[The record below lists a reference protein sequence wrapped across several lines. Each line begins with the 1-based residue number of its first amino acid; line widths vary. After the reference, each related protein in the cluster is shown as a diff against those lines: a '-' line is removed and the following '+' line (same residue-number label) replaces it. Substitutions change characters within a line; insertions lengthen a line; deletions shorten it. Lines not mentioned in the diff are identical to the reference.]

1 MFKINGTLKVANATQ
16 VVSEKFSK
24 REFVIETTDQ
34 YPQQVMFQ
42 LTQDKCNL
50 LDALKVGNQVE
61 VSFNLRGR
69 EWTSPAGEVKYFN
82 TLEAWRL
89 ERLDGSGESIQ
100 DKARVDQ
107 MKAHAPNEE
116 EDDLPF

>member
-1 MFKINGTLKVANATQ
+1 MFKLEGTLKVANPTQ
-16 VVSEKFSK
+16 VISEKFSK

-42 LTQDKCNL
+42 LTKDKCNL
-50 LDALKVGNQVE
+50 LDAFKVGNQLE
-61 VSFNLRGR
+61 VNFNLRGR

-89 ERLDGSGESIQ
+89 ERLDGNGESIQ
-100 DKARVDQ
+100 DKAPTTP
-107 MKAHAPNEE
+107 AHEE
-116 EDDLPF
+116 ESDLPW

>member
-1 MFKINGTLKVANATQ
+1 MQVAGKIVAIMPTQ

-24 REFVIETTDQ
+24 REFVIETNDQ
-34 YPQQVMFQ
+34 YPQLVIFQ

-50 LDALKVGNQVE
+50 LDAFKVGNKLE

-82 TLEAWRL
+82 TLEAWKIDVL
-89 ERLDGSGESIQ
+89 GATAQPHI
-100 DKARVDQ
+100 A
-107 MKAHAPNEE
+107 
-116 EDDLPF
+116 DDLDEMFKR

>member
-1 MFKINGTLKVANATQ
+1 MFKINGTLKVAKETQ

-24 REFVIETTDQ
+24 RIFLITDESQ
-34 YPQQVMFQ
+34 YPQDIEFQ

-50 LDALKVGNQVE
+50 LDAFKVGNKLE

-82 TLEAWRL
+82 TLEAWKIDVL
-89 ERLDGSGESIQ
+89 GAVSMPQ
-100 DKARVDQ
+100 AKQPTTPA
-107 MKAHAPNEE
+107 NEE